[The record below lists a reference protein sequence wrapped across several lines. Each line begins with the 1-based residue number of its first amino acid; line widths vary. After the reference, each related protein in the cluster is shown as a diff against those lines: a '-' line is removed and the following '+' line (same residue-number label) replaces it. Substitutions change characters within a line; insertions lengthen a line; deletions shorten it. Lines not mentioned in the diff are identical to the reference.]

1 MPCMRTI
8 DLRKQTG
15 VLEQAIVESTEQAL
29 ACGALQPIITDQT
42 VINQGGVAFLVRSVS
57 SLARKR
63 LLRTADEKRGRQ
75 DYNPFLHPDPELRV
89 ADISDSHLAV
99 LNKFNV
105 IDRHLLI
112 ITRWFEDQE
121 TLLTHADFSA
131 AWRCLQEL
139 DGLAFYN
146 GGRVAGASQ
155 RHKHLQFV
163 PLPLTPGM
171 RGTPMDT
178 VWSTATRDGEPICLP
193 DLPFAHVFLLFPDWL
208 ADNWEA
214 ATTYSLAAYRQMLS
228 HQSMEPFV
236 KDGYECQSTPY
247 NLLFTR
253 RWMMLVPRS
262 VETVEGVSV
271 NALGFAG
278 SLFVRD
284 QAEMETVRRLGPMEL
299 LKSATPDVTISS
311 DKG

>member
-1 MPCMRTI
+1 MPRIRTL

-15 VLEQAIVESTEQAL
+15 VLAQAIVESTEQAL

-42 VINQGGVAFLVRSVS
+42 IINQSGVAFLVRSVS

-63 LLRTADEKRGRQ
+63 QLRTADEKHGRQ
-75 DYNPFLHPDPELRV
+75 DHNPFLSPEPELTV

-112 ITRWFEDQE
+112 VTRRFEDQE

-131 AWRCLQEL
+131 AWRCLQEFE
-139 DGLAFYN
+139 GLAFYN

-163 PLPLTPGM
+163 PLPLTQGI
-171 RGTPMDT
+171 RGTPMD
-178 VWSTATRDGEPICLP
+178 VAWSTVTRAGEPVCLP
-193 DLPFAHVFLLFPDWL
+193 DLPFAHVFLLFPDRP
-208 ADNWEA
+208 ADNWEDA
-214 ATTYSLAAYRQMLS
+214 ATYSLASYRQMLS
-228 HQSMEPFV
+228 HQWVEPLV
-236 KDGYECQSTPY
+236 KDGCECQSRPY

-253 RWMMLVPRS
+253 RWMLLVPRS
-262 VETVEGVSV
+262 AETVEGVSV

-278 SLFVRD
+278 SLFVRN

-299 LKSATPDVTISS
+299 LKSVTPDAILYI
-311 DKG
+311 